1 MSFIDELNRRHV
13 FKVAAAYAVV
23 AWVLVQVA
31 SVIIRPMSLPEW
43 FEPVLLAFLILGF
56 PIALVLAW
64 AFDLN
69 PAASPASGG
78 SASSSDVGRQR
89 NVANTIL
96 AVTALVA
103 IGTSGWWFTGA
114 DERRARSDG
123 IAELDEYIAE
133 GGWEDAYRTAVE
145 LNNVIPG
152 DSELADRW
160 SKFSVRTTLESS
172 PPGARIYRR
181 PYRGSDDWQM
191 LGVAPLVDIQVPFG
205 FSVLRAELEGHDP
218 VLQVIGGHMNYA
230 ETLSTDNWQS
240 KSGDLAPE
248 LMHLDPTGTLPEGML
263 RVPGW
268 RQEIDDKPFSLND
281 YFLGRYEVSNL
292 EFKEFVDA
300 GGYERQEYWVHP
312 IVNDGDDLAW
322 NDAISGFLD
331 TTGRLGPSTW
341 IAGDFPAG
349 KGGHPV
355 SGISWYEA
363 AAYARFRGLQL
374 PTIHHWRRAFAAGT
388 FAAMLPES
396 NLTSG
401 ATVPVGS
408 TGSISWAGNF
418 DMAGNVREWVFNAVG
433 KRRYVL
439 GGAWNDD
446 GYRYRVTD
454 QAFSLSPL
462 DRQAG
467 NGLRL
472 ALIRDEPAAIA
483 AARVPVSSRKLWDI
497 TAAGQVS
504 DEVFEA
510 YRINFEYDRTPLN
523 ATSEIL
529 GSGRLMTHELVE
541 IDAAY
546 SSLRLPIHLYLPIAA
561 SPPYQ
566 VVLYWPGAIAR
577 ELERYED
584 FKFQFDFL
592 LKSGLA
598 VAFPI
603 YYSTFGRRD
612 IGAAVES
619 TGTAAYRDVT
629 IRAVKDLRRAVDYL
643 QTRPDIDTQKFAF
656 FGHSWGAGMGAI
668 ALAVETRFRA
678 SVFYTLAIPGR
689 PRADIDPASYL
700 KRIRTPVLMISGEYD
715 PFVSLEEARS
725 TFDLIGTAPAD
736 KRLIVAPSGHFAPY
750 DLLVRESL
758 AWYDQKL
765 GTPSKR

>member
-123 IAELDEYIAE
+123 IAELDEYIAS